1 MEKIEEPSTDTLLSR
16 NEIPIIDLA
25 YMGPVTTPI
34 KPWLRKIADQLNRS
48 LSTKGLV
55 FLVNHGIT
63 EERLKAVYKIMDKF
77 CDLPDDIKNVYR
89 LNPPE
94 DNQGYVPAGM
104 ERFNR
109 EWRREMR
116 HSYNIQNFSRK
127 IPTKEIPNFEDT
139 VGGVAEEFRRLASI
153 LLQIIAV
160 SLDLGPDKFLSF
172 HKGMLKQDNASTFRM
187 LYYPPLGEAPLPY
200 ATRCGEHTDYGTF
213 TLLTQDTEGGLE
225 VYTGGKWCSVGHLP
239 GAILVN
245 LGELI
250 ESWSSSRYKA
260 IKHRVVIPD
269 ESKLRTRSRHSIAFF
284 VHPDDNTVVDPAM
297 FLPPSPAENVEEHR
311 HITLMTAYQ
320 HLQQRL
326 RQSRLL
332 KLWQR
337 LRSRFRGRNAPRPI
351 PPPSLE
357 PPTPP
362 CSRTTLLESEESRQL

>member
-1 MEKIEEPSTDTLLSR
+1 MDDIVITDMTVPDLPLSS
-16 NEIPIIDLA
+16 
-25 YMGPVTTPI
+25 PVTTPI

-225 VYTGGKWCSVGHLP
+225 VYLCSRKEQSRNQSRYVDDHTLRLQVKEYIIGSLPTDQKPWEFVRVYTGGKWCSVGHLP

-260 IKHRVVIPD
+260 IV
-269 ESKLRTRSRHSIAFF
+269 SIS
-284 VHPDDNTVVDPAM
+284 N
-297 FLPPSPAENVEEHR
+297 
-311 HITLMTAYQ
+311 
-320 HLQQRL
+320 
-326 RQSRLL
+326 
-332 KLWQR
+332 W
-337 LRSRFRGRNAPRPI
+337 
-351 PPPSLE
+351 
-357 PPTPP
+357 
-362 CSRTTLLESEESRQL
+362 